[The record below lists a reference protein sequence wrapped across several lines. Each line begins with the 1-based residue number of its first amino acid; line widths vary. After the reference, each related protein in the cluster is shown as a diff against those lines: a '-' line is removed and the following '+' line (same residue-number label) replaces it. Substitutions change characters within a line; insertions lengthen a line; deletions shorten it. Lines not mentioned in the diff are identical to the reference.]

1 MRTRTPTAV
10 LEARGSF
17 TRHPERRRERQDE
30 PRPDTPL
37 GNPPKRLSEA
47 EKTAWREMQAEGFWL
62 TSADA
67 MMVEIAA
74 NLMSQQ
80 RTGQI
85 DNPARTL
92 LVSTLIK
99 LGFGPT
105 ERAKM
110 KVMPQKEEASPFDEF
125 R

>member
-17 TRHPERRRERQDE
+17 KRHPERARARADE

-37 GNPPKRLSEA
+37 GNPPKRLSDA
-47 EKTAWREMQAEGFWL
+47 EKAAWKEMKAEGFWL

-74 NLMSQQ
+74 NLMTKQ
-80 RTGQI
+80 RSGAI

-110 KVMPQKEEASPFDEF
+110 KVIPEKEGPNPFDQF
-125 R
+125 L

>member
-1 MRTRTPTAV
+1 
-10 LEARGSF
+10 
-17 TRHPERRRERQDE
+17 
-30 PRPDTPL
+30 
-37 GNPPKRLSEA
+37 
-47 EKTAWREMQAEGFWL
+47 MQAEGFWL

-80 RTGQI
+80 RSGQI
-85 DNPARTL
+85 DNPARAL

-105 ERAKM
+105 ERARM
-110 KVMPQKEEASPFDEF
+110 KVIPQKEEANPFNEF
-125 R
+125 V

>member
-1 MRTRTPTAV
+1 MRTRTPTAL

-17 TRHPERRRERQDE
+17 KRHPERRRERQDE

-37 GNPPKRLSEA
+37 GNPPKRLSEP
-47 EKTAWREMQAEGFWL
+47 EKAAWKEMQGQGFWL

-80 RTGQI
+80 RSGQI
-85 DNPARTL
+85 DNPARSL

-110 KVMPQKEEASPFDEF
+110 KVIPEKDAPSPFDEF

>member
-1 MRTRTPTAV
+1 
-10 LEARGSF
+10 
-17 TRHPERRRERQDE
+17 
-30 PRPDTPL
+30 
-37 GNPPKRLSEA
+37 
-47 EKTAWREMQAEGFWL
+47 MQTEGFWL
-62 TSADA
+62 TSADG

-80 RTGQI
+80 RAGQI

-110 KVMPQKEEASPFDEF
+110 KVMPKREEANPFAEF
-125 R
+125 V